1 MRRWILLALVLA
13 VAAGALWLLARR
25 DVLRLQWACYEVTSA
40 ADYPAF
46 LKRIARFDQPPHDY
60 QRLRAL
66 VSRWHT
72 GNERFDEL
80 LARYLFDAPCSEALR
95 EAFSR
100 ELSWR
105 DGLLRAWATQW
116 RGQKSDPDEQIASI
130 HRYLEAL
137 KTADPPHS
145 LTWRDVLDIQGAMAY
160 SGHPELGERLTPDNW
175 RGRYQLWSLGQE

>member
-1 MRRWILLALVLA
+1 MRRWILLVLA
-13 VAAGALWLLARR
+13 SVLSAGALWLFAQR
-25 DVLRLQWACYEVTSA
+25 DELRLQWDCHEVTAA

-46 LKRIARFDQPPHDY
+46 LERIAQFDQPPHDY

-66 VSRWHT
+66 VSRWHA
-72 GNERFDEL
+72 GNERFDGF

-105 DGLLRAWATQW
+105 DGLLDAWAAQW
-116 RGQKSDPDEQIASI
+116 RAQKANPEEQIASVR
-130 HRYLEAL
+130 RYLDAL
-137 KTADPPHS
+137 DSADPPHA

-160 SGHPELGERLTPDNW
+160 SGHPELARRLTPDNW
-175 RGRYQLWSLGQE
+175 HGRHQLWNLGQE